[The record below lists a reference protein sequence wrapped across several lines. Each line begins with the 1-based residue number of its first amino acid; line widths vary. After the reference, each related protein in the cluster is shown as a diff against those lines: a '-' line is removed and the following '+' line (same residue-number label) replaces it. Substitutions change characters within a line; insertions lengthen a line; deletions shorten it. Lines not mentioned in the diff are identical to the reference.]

1 MMKSA
6 ITISPG
12 ARGSQRGTPLAEPQS
27 GNVQSEWWNE
37 DPRWYPYDTPPRRHN
52 RVLPLVHGDRYFAAL
67 RAALASAKSYVYVVG
82 WSFTP
87 YLPLGRSN
95 AAEQDQTRLL
105 TLLSEVAERV
115 PVRLLLW
122 AGAPAVLQ
130 PTSRQAAAA
139 ARTIEA
145 ESRGDL
151 QVRLDARAGVL
162 HAIHQ
167 KAIVVDGRI
176 AFVGGMDLTTNTG
189 DRWDTAQ
196 HPLRAGLNWHDVQV
210 QLEGEAVVDVERN
223 FRQRWAAVGG
233 EEDLPHREPTTDS
246 SWQTPVQVVRTI
258 PHGIYPFAPEG
269 EYGIRHAY
277 TEALRRARRLI
288 YLENQYL
295 WSPDVMDALLTAID
309 APHSEPFRI
318 VLVLPAH
325 ARWGQWDNDRHV
337 EQLRQADAGRGI
349 VSVYSPFATGVGSSA
364 AAFAYRP
371 IYVHAKVGIVDDEWF
386 TIGSA
391 NLNGRGLVRDGE
403 LNAVVRD
410 SGLARQFRV
419 ELWAE
424 HLGLPPQEVAAA
436 DPILLVDEIWSGRAA
451 ANAATARRAERP
463 LTGTI
468 QPYET
473 KRSRAAWFLEEAQ
486 VLTLDR

>member
-1 MMKSA
+1 MIKSP
-6 ITISPG
+6 ITILTGRSG
-12 ARGSQRGTPLAEPQS
+12 ARRIAPAAEARGRDA
-27 GNVQSEWWNE
+27 QSEWWSD
-37 DPRWYPYDTPPRRHN
+37 DPRWHPSGAPPRRHN
-52 RVLPLVHGDRYFAAL
+52 RVEPLVHGDRYFAAL
-67 RAALASAKSYVYVVG
+67 RAALASAESHVYVAG
-82 WSFTP
+82 WSLSP
-87 YLPLGRSN
+87 HLPLGRGD
-95 AAEQDQTRLL
+95 AAELAQTRLL

-130 PTSRQAAAA
+130 PTNGQVASV
-139 ARTIEA
+139 ARTIEV
-145 ESRGDL
+145 EGRGDL
-151 QVRLDARAGVL
+151 RVRLDGRAGFL

-176 AFVGGMDLTTNTG
+176 AFVGGMDLTTGTG

-196 HPLRAGLNWHDVQV
+196 HPLRAGPNWHDVQV
-210 QLEGEAVVDVERN
+210 QLEGEAVADVEHN

-233 EEDLPHREPTTDS
+233 EDLPHREPRLDPT
-246 SWQTPVQVVRTI
+246 WQTPVQVVRTI

-269 EYGIRHAY
+269 EYGIRHVY
-277 TEALRRARRLI
+277 CEALRRARRLI

-295 WSPDVMDALLTAID
+295 WSSDVMDALLAAMD
-309 APHSEPFRI
+309 APRAEPLRI
-318 VLVLPAH
+318 VVVLPAH

-337 EQLRQADAGRGI
+337 EQLRWADAGRGI

-386 TIGSA
+386 TVGSA

-403 LNAVVRD
+403 LNAVVHD
-410 SGLARQFRV
+410 PAIARAMRV

-424 HLGLPPQEVAAA
+424 HLGLPPHEVAAA
-436 DPILLVDEIWSGRAA
+436 DPIQLVDEVWAGRAA

-463 LTGTI
+463 LAGTI
-468 QPYET
+468 QPYAT
-473 KRSRAAWFLEEAQ
+473 KRVRGSWFLEEAQ
-486 VLTLDR
+486 LLTLDR